1 MRLDPAAGCSRLAI
15 ATVATVAT
23 VAPLPA
29 AVVVVFTV
37 VPAVIRIGSRDPNA
51 RAEHEHAAD
60 NGTGG
65 GCIAQSRHIGH
76 QVLVIKSSHR
86 RSRHSI
92 VLVCHGCLGLSWL
105 SWFVMVVLVC
115 HGCLG
120 LSWLSWFVMAVAAYS
135 YTITADMFAE
145 T

>member
-1 MRLDPAAGCSRLAI
+1 LSWFVM
-15 ATVATVAT
+15 V
-23 VAPLPA
+23 
-29 AVVVVFTV
+29 
-37 VPAVIRIGSRDPNA
+37 
-51 RAEHEHAAD
+51 
-60 NGTGG
+60 
-65 GCIAQSRHIGH
+65 
-76 QVLVIKSSHR
+76 
-86 RSRHSI
+86 

-120 LSWLSWFVMAVAAYS
+120 LSWSVAAYS